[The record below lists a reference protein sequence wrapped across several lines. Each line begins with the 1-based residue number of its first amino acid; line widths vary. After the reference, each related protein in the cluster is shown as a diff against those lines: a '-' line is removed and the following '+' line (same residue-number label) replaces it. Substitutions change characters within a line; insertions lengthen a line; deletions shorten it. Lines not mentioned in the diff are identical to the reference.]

1 MLSVL
6 NCLRECE
13 IAVLARRHLA
23 ALPAPY
29 DLDGGSRLLAPDWY
43 FTGIDIA
50 SFTVE
55 GEHVAFSEA
64 MVHRYPS
71 FGQSIPIGRLQDVA
85 RSRVAPY
92 WQPSILHV
100 SETPGAELRL
110 IFFEKLV
117 FLELILVV
125 VI

>member
-64 MVHRYPS
+64 MVTKP
-71 FGQSIPIGRLQDVA
+71 D
-85 RSRVAPY
+85 APVLDIDDKSPAVD
-92 WQPSILHV
+92 QADFV
-100 SETPGAELRL
+100 ELSCHYRGMCCPAASSC
-110 IFFEKLV
+110 
-117 FLELILVV
+117 
-125 VI
+125 